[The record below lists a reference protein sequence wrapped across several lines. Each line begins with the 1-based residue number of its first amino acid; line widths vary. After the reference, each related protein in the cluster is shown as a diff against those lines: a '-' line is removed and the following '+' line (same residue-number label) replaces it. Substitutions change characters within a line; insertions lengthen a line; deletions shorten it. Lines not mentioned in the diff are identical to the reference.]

1 MEGVDVR
8 MCNGSCI
15 SAVTDSDG
23 NFYHSFLSSLRYS
36 FDVVHYEE
44 GKSYSTPLV
53 PYDITDGEH
62 HELSTAMVLPEFT
75 DSSAL
80 DSTSA
85 TYPAGDGL
93 SVTLSADDLDLP
105 FGVSEAFIQGVRLD
119 ESQYPPLGTLDG
131 NVLAVWYLGTW
142 DADAAADPLSFE
154 VRNDFGLAAGDTVN
168 INLAGYLDY
177 DWVDGGT
184 ATVSSDGESIVSD
197 SGSGLSTL
205 TTLVLTN

>member
-1 MEGVDVR
+1 
-8 MCNGSCI
+8 MCI
-15 SAVTDSDG
+15 RD
-23 NFYHSFLSSLRYS
+23 R
-36 FDVVHYEE
+36 
-44 GKSYSTPLV
+44 
-53 PYDITDGEH
+53 
-62 HELSTAMVLPEFT
+62 

-105 FGVSEAFIQGVRLD
+105 FGESEAFIQGVRLD

-131 NVLAVWYLGTW
+131 NVLAVWYLGSW
-142 DADAAADPLSFE
+142 DAAAASDPLSFE

-168 INLAGYLDY
+168 INIAGYLDY

-184 ATVSSDGESIVSD
+184 ATVSSDGEVIVSD